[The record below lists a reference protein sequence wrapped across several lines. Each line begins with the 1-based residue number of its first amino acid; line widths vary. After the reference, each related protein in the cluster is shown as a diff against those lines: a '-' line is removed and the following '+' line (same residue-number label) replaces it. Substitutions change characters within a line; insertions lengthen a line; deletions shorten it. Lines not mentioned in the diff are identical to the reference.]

1 MILLKNGE
9 VFAPEHLGKKDI
21 LIAGGE
27 IVKIGENLHID
38 ADQELLEVVDATG
51 QWLTPGLIDGHVH
64 ITGGGGEGSFHT
76 RTPELMLSA
85 CIDAG
90 VTTVVGVIGTDG
102 TTRTMTSLVAK
113 AKGLTEEG
121 ISCYCQSGNY
131 HVPVRT
137 LTGSIQDDIML
148 IQEIIGTGEIAIA
161 DHRSS
166 QPTAQELARLAS
178 ESRIGG
184 ILSGKG
190 GVVNV
195 HIGDGKGM
203 LSLIEEAI
211 GETDIPRSQFWP
223 THINRTE
230 ALLNEGFR
238 YAKEGGVIDFTTSSI
253 DSDQPEL
260 RSSRCLKRALDAD
273 VPISQITFTSDAQ
286 GSLPRFDNERNFI
299 GLGVGQIQSLLD
311 EVRDAVQSEGLSV
324 TDALKPATENPAR
337 VLKLMQ
343 KGRLKEGLD
352 ADVLLMDPK
361 TLTLNGVM
369 AKGKWLK
376 KDGIRRLSG
385 TFEEV

>member
-1 MILLKNGE
+1 MISLKNGE
-9 VFAPEHLGKKDI
+9 VYAPEFLGKKDV
-21 LIAGGE
+21 LIAGGQ
-27 IVKIGENLHID
+27 ILKIGDHLHID
-38 ADQELLEVVDATG
+38 ADSDLLEIVDATG
-51 QWLTPGLIDGHVH
+51 QWITPGLIDGHVH

-203 LSLIEEAI
+203 LSLLEEVI

-230 ALLNEGFR
+230 ALLQEGIR
-238 YAKEGGVIDFTTSSI
+238 YAKKGGVIDFTTSSI
-253 DSDQPEL
+253 DTDQPEL
-260 RSSRCLKRALDAD
+260 RSSRCLKRALDAG

-286 GSLPRFDNERNFI
+286 GSLPRFDAERNFI
-299 GLGVGQIQSLLD
+299 GLGVGQIQSILD
-311 EVRDAVQSEGLSV
+311 DVRDAVQKEGLSV
-324 TDALKPATENPAR
+324 TEALTPATENPAR
-337 VLKLMQ
+337 VLKLTH
-343 KGRLKEGLD
+343 KGRLEQGLD

-361 TLTLNGVM
+361 TLSLNGVM

-376 KDGIRRLSG
+376 KDGIRQLCG
-385 TFEEV
+385 TFEQV